1 MKAVN
6 KFVLK
11 MGKLNLPM
19 ACFKAVDNTTSI
31 RANEMAKVDGKIYKV
46 QRKPFVVLQ
55 DGSEQDI
62 DKSQILKGYEKDNGE
77 IALFT
82 KDEQMQLLRMG
93 SSREWLVDVVIDSK
107 MFSELSFQKD
117 GIIAMVEL
125 DKKKELINKK
135 NIKWFS
141 MLKAGLKDKVI
152 VTQILY
158 KNVEYPVVIS
168 NHSDKLLIR
177 FLHYTDE
184 IRNIE
189 GQDLPKLTEQEQEQ
203 AKAFVTQFYKPDF
216 DLKTFQNKTEEKVR
230 KLIDSRGTEIEE
242 VKVEETI
249 MKEENPFV

>member
-1 MKAVN
+1 
-6 KFVLK
+6 

-93 SSREWLVDVVIDSK
+93 SSKEWLVDVVIDSK

-125 DKKKELINKK
+125 DKKKELINK
-135 NIKWFS
+135 
-141 MLKAGLKDKVI
+141 
-152 VTQILY
+152 
-158 KNVEYPVVIS
+158 
-168 NHSDKLLIR
+168 
-177 FLHYTDE
+177 
-184 IRNIE
+184 
-189 GQDLPKLTEQEQEQ
+189 
-203 AKAFVTQFYKPDF
+203 
-216 DLKTFQNKTEEKVR
+216 
-230 KLIDSRGTEIEE
+230 
-242 VKVEETI
+242 
-249 MKEENPFV
+249 